1 MWKMFIKEVWMLNF
15 YLNSYFKVL
24 KGNFMLVLIAFV
36 LLAVTFFI
44 WAGVPF
50 FIVPSLLSKFTTN
63 FVIVFISIS
72 ISGGFLFSLYFAPF
86 NLKVAKNIGNIKG
99 NHTLKSFIYLQ
110 TIFIF
115 VSSLVFAIVLCLIN
129 VLLS

>member
-1 MWKMFIKEVWMLNF
+1 MQTLNL
-15 YLNSYFKVL
+15 YLNSYIKVL
-24 KGNFMLVLIAFV
+24 KRNYLLVLMASV
-36 LLAVTFFI
+36 LLTVTFFI

-50 FIVPSLLSKFTTN
+50 FIVPSLLSKLTSN
-63 FVIVFISIS
+63 FVIVFLCISLS
-72 ISGGFLFSLYFAPF
+72 SGVLFSLYFVPL

-99 NHTLKSFIYLQ
+99 SHTSKSFIYLQ

>member
-1 MWKMFIKEVWMLNF
+1 MA
-15 YLNSYFKVL
+15 S
-24 KGNFMLVLIAFV
+24 V
-36 LLAVTFFI
+36 LLTVTFFI

-50 FIVPSLLSKFTTN
+50 FIVPSLLSKLTSN
-63 FVIVFISIS
+63 FVIVFLCISLS
-72 ISGGFLFSLYFAPF
+72 SGVLFSLYFVPL

-99 NHTLKSFIYLQ
+99 NQTSKSFIYLQ

>member
-1 MWKMFIKEVWMLNF
+1 MQTLNL
-15 YLNSYFKVL
+15 YLNSYIKVL
-24 KGNFMLVLIAFV
+24 KTNYMLVLVASV
-36 LLAVTFFI
+36 LITVFFI

-50 FIVPSLLSKFTTN
+50 FIVPSLLSKLTSN
-63 FVIVFISIS
+63 FVIVFLCISLS
-72 ISGGFLFSLYFAPF
+72 SGVLFSLYFVPL

-99 NHTLKSFIYLQ
+99 SHTSKSFIYLQ